1 MKRKY
6 LILTIL
12 LIILFVISMS
22 QKVLALDL
30 NIIESARENEEN
42 SASNLSIDD
51 ATTNTD
57 SSNTSDDSTNSID
70 SLSAT
75 PQRINNTTNTAVTVS
90 NASNTSGSGVLT
102 IDNIL
107 SILLLVVGFLLIL
120 LSIAIMIRLK
130 K

>member
-42 SASNLSIDD
+42 SALNLSIDD
-51 ATTNTD
+51 ATTNAD
-57 SSNTSDDSTNSID
+57 SSNTSNASTNSID

-120 LSIAIMIRLK
+120 LSIAKMIRLK